1 MLIMRSCT
9 TATNN
14 KKSKGGSSSSSGS
27 ATISMGISLPREM
40 VYRIDGERGDVPP
53 SSFILR
59 KLEQVYLFRTKVNAS
74 KSENEN
80 SSSSNV
86 PLITSGCNGRRL
98 SEHPMSEEEEEEE
111 EAISPSFGPQLNEE
125 IKDPAISLL
134 EEYYRHYLD
143 RSSKSCNRAATHLS
157 NLNMQYYPSCLV
169 KLSQGWI
176 KQKNDN

>member
-9 TATNN
+9 TAINN
-14 KKSKGGSSSSSGS
+14 KRAKVAVVAVAVAPHLNGHFS
-27 ATISMGISLPREM
+27 APRNG
-40 VYRIDGERGDVPP
+40 VSNRCERGDVPP

-59 KLEQVYLFRTKVNAS
+59 KLEQVYLFRTEVNAS

-80 SSSSNV
+80 SNSSNV

-98 SEHPMSEEEEEEE
+98 SEHPMSEEEE

-143 RSSKSCNRAATHLS
+143 RSSKSCNRAASHLS

-169 KLSQGWI
+169 KLSQGGI